1 MRVIPMTL
9 LISLFPPRIP
19 PQKPGFSDDKT
30 HRNPYKATSGP
41 FPMANIDELKAADG
55 TLDAEAIMK
64 IIPYGSNFLMVDKV
78 TLLEKR
84 RVQATKKSDLKQFE
98 GHFRDFP
105 LMPGALII
113 EGLGQAATLLL
124 RYNLPNH
131 ETKEI
136 LAYKIKEAKFSLPTF
151 PGDELLF
158 DVQMAGMEIG

>member
-1 MRVIPMTL
+1 
-9 LISLFPPRIP
+9 
-19 PQKPGFSDDKT
+19 
-30 HRNPYKATSGP
+30 
-41 FPMANIDELKAADG
+41 MANIDELKAADG
-55 TLDAEAIMK
+55 TLNAEAIMK

-158 DVQMAGMEIG
+158 DVQMAGMDERGALMQGSASVKGQKVSECTMMLSIVDRQQFRGRYAK